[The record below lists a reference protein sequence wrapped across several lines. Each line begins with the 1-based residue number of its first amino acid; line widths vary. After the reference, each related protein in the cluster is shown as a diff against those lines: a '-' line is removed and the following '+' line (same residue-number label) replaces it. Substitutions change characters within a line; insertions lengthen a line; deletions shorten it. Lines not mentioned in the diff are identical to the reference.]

1 MFLSVCWKSPAFLYT
16 LLVWLAFTSLFT
28 SWLLSAVVYVFICL
42 LVEFISLC
50 IAGMWLE
57 VTSLFT
63 SWLLSAVVYVFI
75 CLLEESSI
83 SLCIAGVTCIYITFL
98 LAVINCCLCFYLLFG
113 RVSSFL
119 CALLVWLEVTS
130 LFTLHLHQVSSG
142 LDSLLFNL
150 LVLGVLSDSRGRVWR
165 RRPCDL
171 YIVEVTTG
179 GTECKTQSQA
189 AQAGVSANVWSLFV
203 CARGVM
209 NLNRK

>member
-1 MFLSVCWKSPAFLYT
+1 MHCWCDLHLHHFSPGCYQLLFMFLSFIWKSPSFLYA
-16 LLVWLAFTSLFT
+16 L
-28 SWLLSAVVYVFICL
+28 VVYDFL
-42 LVEFISLC
+42 L
-50 IAGMWLE
+50 

-63 SWLLSAVVYVFI
+63 S
-75 CLLEESSI
+75 
-83 SLCIAGVTCIYITFL
+83 
-98 LAVINCCLCFYLLFG
+98 
-113 RVSSFL
+113 
-119 CALLVWLEVTS
+119 
-130 LFTLHLHQVSSG
+130 HLHQVSSG